1 MTPFMKNGK
10 PSRNLKVSTFWGAAT
25 WRRFSAVSQI
35 ANPPF
40 VPAATPSDCHPE
52 GIRRGCPI
60 ADSGLAGKDL
70 NASTTSKHNFARVLS
85 LLSFLYVLYLPS
97 AVAEHTRTWRQ
108 ASYEDFLKGT
118 PHGVAVRSDGR
129 LELAPK
135 FTLIAG
141 ADASYLWS
149 LRVDPKG
156 ALYAAGGSPAK
167 VFRFD
172 TNGAGLPVGAGK
184 PATVFESTDLVA
196 QAIAFDSKGA
206 LYVATSPDGKVYRVS
221 AAGEKAVFFD
231 PKAKYIWDLA
241 FGPDGTL
248 YVATGDKG
256 QIFAV
261 APDGKGELFY
271 ASDEA
276 HIRVLAFDTHNTLLA
291 GTEPSG
297 RILRVT
303 RSQNKN
309 RKEKDSAVADG
320 FVLYETAKR
329 EVTAL
334 AVAPDGNIYA
344 AAIGEKQRPTPQAP
358 TTVITT
364 PQGTTTITGGAIV
377 LGPQPQGQTPF
388 IPFPQQLFSS
398 IYRLSPEGAP
408 EELWNSRDDVVY
420 SLALNSDGRLLAGT
434 GNNGALLAIDGRGVF
449 AQLAKAGSAQITGI
463 ARSSAG
469 KLFLCTANPG
479 KVFSVG
485 PEFEPEGTFESRS
498 FDAQLFSKWGRLDWW
513 SPPAAP
519 SDKPAEKSSG
529 APRVEFFVR
538 SGNTE
543 DPGKEWS
550 RWFGPYSKPGGN
562 AECPPARFVQWKAV
576 IHDGRSGDGVSWV
589 SLAYLPRNVAP
600 VIDGIAVQ
608 DPGVRAQANII
619 IQTGQPPSVNL
630 RQPQTSN
637 PAGVV
642 VTQSAPA
649 RFEQP
654 PQGFRDKGFQSV
666 LWSAHDDNDDE
677 LRFSVYFR
685 GENETDWKLLKDKL
699 EQKFYS
705 WDSTAMPDGAYYLKI
720 VATDSLSNP
729 PAEALTTERESERFV
744 VDNTPPVIEGLKA
757 RPGKSQSDPSVEI
770 QFTARDTTSSIER
783 AQYSVDGGDW
793 IIVSPKGKISDAPE
807 EHYEFSINLHAS
819 GAAAS
824 EHTIAVRVY
833 DHFEN
838 VGSAKTTVK
847 VP

>member
-1 MTPFMKNGK
+1 M
-10 PSRNLKVSTFWGAAT
+10 PSLTSQRNEIS
-25 WRRFSAVSQI
+25 
-35 ANPPF
+35 
-40 VPAATPSDCHPE
+40 HPD
-52 GIRRGCPI
+52 GIRQGFP
-60 ADSGLAGKDL
+60 KE
-70 NASTTSKHNFARVLS
+70 HNARVLRRGGLRGFHS
-85 LLSFLYVLYLPS
+85 CFLRRLSVLLSFFVLVASPVL
-97 AVAEHTRTWRQ
+97 AEHTRTWRQ
-108 ASYEDFLKGT
+108 ASYDDFLKGT

-135 FTLIAG
+135 FTLLAD

-149 LRVDPKG
+149 LRVDSKG

-167 VFRFD
+167 VFRLD
-172 TNGAGLPVGAGK
+172 GSGGK
-184 PATVFESTDLVA
+184 PATLFESTELVA
-196 QAIAFDSKGA
+196 QAIAFDSKGT

-221 AAGEKAVFFD
+221 ASGEKTVFFD
-231 PKAKYIWDLA
+231 PKTKYIWDIA
-241 FGPDGTL
+241 FASDGTL

-261 APDGKGELFY
+261 SPDGKSEMFY

-276 HIRVLAFDTHNTLLA
+276 HIRVLAFDAHNDLLA

-303 RSQNKN
+303 NNKTAHKN
-309 RKEKDSAVADG
+309 KSPLAAEG

-334 AVAPDGNIYA
+334 AVAPDGKIYA
-344 AAIGEKQRPTPQAP
+344 AAIGEKQRPTTPAP

-364 PQGTTTITGGAIV
+364 PQGTTTITGGTVV
-377 LGPQPQGQTPF
+377 LGNQPQGQTPL
-388 IPFPQQLFSS
+388 IPFAQQLSSS

-434 GNNGALLAIDGRGVF
+434 GNGGALLAIDGRGVF

-463 ARSSAG
+463 ARSSTG

-485 PEFEPEGTFESRS
+485 PEYEPEGTYESRS
-498 FDAQLFSKWGRLDWW
+498 FDAQLFSQWGRLDWW
-513 SPPAAP
+513 SPPPAP
-519 SDKPAEKSSG
+519 SDKPSGKSSASSG
-529 APRVEFFVR
+529 SPRLEFFVR

-550 RWFGPYSKPGGN
+550 RWFGPYSKPGSST
-562 AECPPARFVQWKAV
+562 ECPPARFVQWKAV
-576 IHDGRSGDGVSWV
+576 IHDGRSGDGISWV

-600 VIDGIAVQ
+600 VIDAIAVQ
-608 DPGVRAQANII
+608 DPGVRAQANVI
-619 IQTGQPPSVNL
+619 IQSGQQPSVNL

-637 PAGVV
+637 PTGVV
-642 VTQSAPA
+642 VTQSSSPA

-654 PQGFRDKGFQSV
+654 PQGFQQKGYQSV

-720 VATDSLSNP
+720 VATDALSNP
-729 PAEALTTERESERFV
+729 PAQALTTERESERFV
-744 VDNTPPVIEGLKA
+744 VNNTPPSIGALKA
-757 RPGKSQSDPSVEI
+757 TAVRSEGGSNGADDVII
-770 QFTARDTTSSIER
+770 QFTAHDAISSIER

-793 IIVSPKGKISDAPE
+793 IIVTPKKGISDAPE
-807 EHYEFSINLHAS
+807 EQYEFSISLPVGAAS
-819 GAAAS
+819 GS
-824 EHTIAVRVY
+824 EHTIAVRAY
-833 DHFEN
+833 DRFEN